1 MALIFLTFKTTIMK
15 KSLLSL
21 CIFAFVLTINSCK
34 KTELTPPS
42 DAVVKVTETNQAA
55 RYVTEFGAGSPAV
68 IAGRLSNGECEPTV
82 VTLLAGQTIN
92 SGTVT
97 VTNDASYIYVTY
109 ATTNGWVLSQTH
121 LYVGDCALIPVNNPG
136 NPIPGQFPYTSAH
149 NNINTYTY
157 QIPISRIPLEGCGCI
172 AAHAVVKKYNSA
184 NQLVD
189 TQTGWGNGVR
199 INLSGGNWG
208 MKFDYCSCTPL

>member
-1 MALIFLTFKTTIMK
+1 MK
-15 KSLLSL
+15 KLLL
-21 CIFAFVLTINSCK
+21 FVCLVASVQTFISCK
-34 KTELTPPS
+34 KTELSPTITPEQS
-42 DAVVKVTETNQAA
+42 TTQSQQAGKYA
-55 RYVTEFGAGSPAV
+55 TYGDPDEKTV
-68 IAGRLSNGECEPTV
+68 ISGRTYGDSCVPTTV
-82 VTLLAGQTIN
+82 MLVAGQTIDA
-92 SGTVT
+92 GTVT
-97 VTNDASYIYVTY
+97 VSNDANYIYVTY
-109 ATTNGWVLSQTH
+109 TTTNGWVLTQTH

-149 NNINTYTY
+149 NNVTSYTY

-172 AAHAVVKKYNSA
+172 AAHAVVKKYNSS
-184 NQLVD
+184 NQVID